1 MRPFHPPL
9 RAPWPSLTPRGLRL
23 AWLTALTACASL
35 AGAQTPDTA
44 PPPQQ
49 PPAGSP
55 SLQPNE
61 AAAPPVAAAASA
73 ASAPENG
80 ASTLRYTLGAKI
92 KFADFGEV
100 NRDTA
105 KLRPIVGARWGRWRL
120 GIGDGTEW
128 LRFSGFRKEPGLSY
142 EGLESR
148 RVRMGLS
155 LRVLNMDT
163 GQDFDPFEKGRLTV
177 RGRGS
182 ANVDLN
188 EDWTLGLDLSHDLL
202 DRGDGSTMGLGLSRS
217 WVLSE
222 SNLLLFSGGWTW
234 ATGEHWRSAYR
245 DTEGADLAAL
255 GTGWGSVGLGLAW
268 RHRID
273 AEWSWFASAGP
284 SRAMGQVGSVVGSQW
299 VWGGQAGVLR
309 FFR

>member
-1 MRPFHPPL
+1 MKLLPAVL
-9 RAPWPSLTPRGLRL
+9 M
-23 AWLTALTACASL
+23 TALWMALCTAGLAQAAEPLADSPAPASD
-35 AGAQTPDTA
+35 A
-44 PPPQQ
+44 
-49 PPAGSP
+49 PAGGP
-55 SLQPNE
+55 IQPTP
-61 AAAPPVAAAASA
+61 APAAAAASA
-73 ASAPENG
+73 AVPADPAPN
-80 ASTLRYTLGAKI
+80 ALRYTLGAKI
-92 KFADFGEV
+92 KFADFGDV

-188 EDWTLGLDLSHDLL
+188 EDWTLGLDLTHDLL
-202 DRGDGSTMGLGLSRS
+202 KRGDGSTLGLGFSRA

-222 SNLLLFSGGWTW
+222 ANLLLLSGGWTW
-234 ATGEHWRSAYR
+234 ATAEHWRSSYR
-245 DTEGADLAAL
+245 NTEGADLAAL
-255 GTGWGSVGLGLAW
+255 RTGWGSVGFGLAW

-273 AEWSWFASAGP
+273 TEWSWFASAGP
-284 SRAMGQVGSVVGSQW
+284 SRAMGQVGSVVGSDW